1 MMSWRRSHPT
11 GPERR
16 AKSRGRR
23 RLLAAGGAVT
33 LVAAAAIVTA
43 AVDPFGGGGSG
54 GGVARAAAATGS
66 TATVASGRL
75 SSQVYANGTLGYAAQ
90 RDGAPYAIVNQR
102 EGAYTSLPQVT
113 HVAHCGKELY
123 RIDDVPVLLLCG
135 DVPAWRSLHEGMEG
149 PDVRQLNRNLVELG
163 YATDD
168 ELDPESDSFSS
179 ATSYALGELQED
191 RGLDWTGSL
200 ELGDAVFV
208 PGPLRITK
216 VTATLGT
223 SARAG
228 APMAQATSTR
238 RRVDVDLKAAQ
249 ASSVDVGDAAT
260 ITLPDNRTTTG
271 VVSRVGTVAS
281 AGEAES
287 GGSDSS
293 GATIPVAI
301 KLDRPRV
308 AGTLDQAPVGVQ
320 ITTGRVRDAL
330 SVPVTALVARAG
342 GGYAVET
349 VAGDGRQE
357 LVPVRLGMFDPAGG
371 RVQVKSPGLSA
382 GQRVVMP
389 ST

>member
-1 MMSWRRSHPT
+1 M
-11 GPERR
+11 
-16 AKSRGRR
+16 
-23 RLLAAGGAVT
+23 T
-33 LVAAAAIVTA
+33 LVAAAAIATA
-43 AVDPFGGGGSG
+43 AVDPFGGGSSG
-54 GGVARAAAATGS
+54 DGVARAAAAATGS

-75 SSQVYANGTLGYAAQ
+75 SSQVYENGTLGYAAQ
-90 RDGAPYAIVNQR
+90 PDGAPYAIVNQR
-102 EGAYTSLPQVT
+102 EGAYTSLPEVT
-113 HVAHCGKELY
+113 HVAHCGRELY
-123 RIDDVPVLLLCG
+123 RIDDAPVLLLCG
-135 DVPAWRSLHEGMEG
+135 GVPAWRSLYVGMEG
-149 PDVRQLNRNLVELG
+149 PDVRQLNRNLVALG
-163 YATDD
+163 YATED
-168 ELDPESDSFSS
+168 ELDPRSDSFSS
-179 ATSYALGELQED
+179 TTSYALGKLQED

-200 ELGDAVFV
+200 ELGDAVFL

-223 SARAG
+223 RAG
-228 APMAQATSTR
+228 AGAPVGEATSTR
-238 RRVDVDLKAAQ
+238 RRVDVDLETAR
-249 ASSVDVGDAAT
+249 ASSVDVGDAAA

-281 AGEAES
+281 AGEEEP

-301 KLDRPRV
+301 ELDRPRAV
-308 AGTLDQAPVGVQ
+308 GKLDQAPVGVR

-349 VAGDGRQE
+349 VAADGRQE

-371 RVQVKSPGLSA
+371 QVQVKSPGLSA
-382 GQRVVMP
+382 GQRVVVP